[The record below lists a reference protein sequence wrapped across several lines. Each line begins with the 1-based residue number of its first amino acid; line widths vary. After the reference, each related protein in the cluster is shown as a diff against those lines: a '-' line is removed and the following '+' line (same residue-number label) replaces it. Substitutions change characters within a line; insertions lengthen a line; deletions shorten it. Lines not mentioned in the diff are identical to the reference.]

1 MFVKLITAK
10 DRYLI
15 CKSCESFQHLI
26 KICSQCGCFMPAKV
40 TLAAAN
46 CPLGKW
52 VKSDIELNEK
62 NYNLED

>member
-10 DRYLI
+10 DRYSI
-15 CKSCESFQHLI
+15 CKSCESFQPLL

-40 TLAAAN
+40 TLAAAY
-46 CPLGKW
+46 CPSKKW
-52 VKSDIELNEK
+52 EKCNSELNGK